1 MLHPS
6 AALPYEGRS
15 RVEGE
20 EGCSTVDALVPVAR
34 REPAPRLPPQ
44 PIMTIEE
51 SCAPMRRLSEV
62 VGRCSGSSSWSFFP
76 LISQWGYIVSD
87 IKASVWSCFQPPC
100 ALFQQQWHQVLGCG
114 PLTATPPH
122 KKALR
127 SLKMIINSVNYS
139 HALAY
144 SC

>member
-15 RVEGE
+15 RVEGRGALRWMRLCLLLGE
-20 EGCSTVDALVPVAR
+20 SRHRGCLRNQSKNR
-34 REPAPRLPPQ
+34 RKLRTNEAVQRGGG
-44 PIMTIEE
+44 
-51 SCAPMRRLSEV
+51 PMLGFFFME
-62 VGRCSGSSSWSFFP
+62 FFP

-100 ALFQQQWHQVLGCG
+100 AFFQQQWHQVLGCG

-139 HALAY
+139 YALAH